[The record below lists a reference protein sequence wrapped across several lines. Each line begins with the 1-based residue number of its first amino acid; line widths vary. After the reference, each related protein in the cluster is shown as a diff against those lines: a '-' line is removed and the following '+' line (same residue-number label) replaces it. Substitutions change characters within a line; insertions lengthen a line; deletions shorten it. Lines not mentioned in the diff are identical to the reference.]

1 MKKWILIILAVV
13 VVVAGIYHWSRPKPV
28 MVATAEVETGD
39 VQSAVANTRAGTVKA
54 CRRAK
59 LAPTIGGQISM
70 LPVSEGDQVETGQIL
85 LKLWNNDLV
94 AEVKLREREADASGA
109 RADEACEIFATAK
122 REATRLTRLH
132 SQGLAS
138 EKAAD
143 RAVGESKAT
152 KAGCQAART
161 STSVAEAGIEVA
173 MAALERTIL
182 RAPFAGTI
190 AEVNGELGEVVTPSP
205 VGIPTLPAVDL
216 IDHSCLYISAP
227 IDEVDAPAIRVG
239 MPTRITLDAFGDQ
252 NFQGTVR
259 RIAPYVLDI
268 EKQART
274 VEIEAEIELPDGVR
288 VLLPGYSADVEV
300 ILAIRNDTM
309 RILSQALIN
318 ESQVYV
324 VGTGGVLELRNVEV
338 GVRNWQYTEILDGL
352 SNGET
357 IVLTAERQGVTE
369 GALVASENRR

>member
-1 MKKWILIILAVV
+1 M
-13 VVVAGIYHWSRPKPV
+13 
-28 MVATAEVETGD
+28 VETGE
-39 VQSAVANTRAGTVKA
+39 VELTVANTRAGTVKA

-59 LAPTIGGQISM
+59 LAPTMGGQISR
-70 LPVSEGDQVETGQIL
+70 LPVSEGDRVEAGQIL
-85 LKLWNNDLV
+85 LELWNDDLV
-94 AEVKLREREADASGA
+94 AAVKLRERETDTSRA
-109 RADEACEIFATAK
+109 RAVEACEIFATAK

-138 EKAAD
+138 EEAAD
-143 RAVGESKAT
+143 LAVGEKKAT
-152 KAGCQAART
+152 QAGCMAARA
-161 STSVAEAGIEVA
+161 SISVSEASVEVA
-173 MAALERTIL
+173 VAALERTIL
-182 RAPFAGTI
+182 RAPFDGTI

-239 MPTRITLDAFGDQ
+239 MPARISMDAFSDRH
-252 NFQGTVR
+252 FQGTVR
-259 RIAPYVLDI
+259 RIAPYVMDI

-274 VEIEAEIELPDGVR
+274 VEIEAEIEQPDGDS

-300 ILAIRNDTM
+300 ILAIRNNTT

-324 VGTGGVLELRNVEV
+324 VGSDGVLELRDVEI
-338 GVRNWQYTEILDGL
+338 GVSNWQYTEILDGL

-357 IVLTAERQGVTE
+357 IVLTAGREGVTE
-369 GALVASENRR
+369 GAVVASEN

>member
-1 MKKWILIILAVV
+1 MKKWILIILAIVL
-13 VVVAGIYHWSRPKPV
+13 VVAGISYWSRPKPIK
-28 MVATAEVETGD
+28 VATAVVKTGD

-59 LAPTIGGQISM
+59 LAPTIGGQISR

-85 LKLWNNDLV
+85 LELWNDDLV
-94 AEVKLREREADASGA
+94 AELKLKERETDAA
-109 RADEACEIFATAK
+109 RARAVEACEIFATAK
-122 REATRLTRLH
+122 REATRLTRLR
-132 SQGLAS
+132 SQGLVS
-138 EKAAD
+138 EEAAD

-152 KAGCQAART
+152 EAGCRAART
-161 STSVAEAGIEVA
+161 STSVAEAGIEA
-173 MAALERTIL
+173 AKAALERTIL
-182 RAPFAGTI
+182 RAPFDGTI

-216 IDHSCLYISAP
+216 IDDSCLYISAP

-239 MPTRITLDAFGDQ
+239 MPARITMDAFRNQ
-252 NFQGTVR
+252 HFQGKVR

-274 VEIEAEIELPDGVR
+274 VEIEAEIELPDGYP
-288 VLLPGYSADVEV
+288 VLLPGYSADIEV
-300 ILAIRNDTM
+300 ILAVRNNTT

-324 VGTGGVLELRNVEV
+324 VGSEGVLELRDVEI
-338 GVRNWQYTEILDGL
+338 GVSNWQYTEILRGL

-357 IVLTAERQGVTE
+357 IVLTAERQGVIE
-369 GALVASENRR
+369 GAVVAADNRQ